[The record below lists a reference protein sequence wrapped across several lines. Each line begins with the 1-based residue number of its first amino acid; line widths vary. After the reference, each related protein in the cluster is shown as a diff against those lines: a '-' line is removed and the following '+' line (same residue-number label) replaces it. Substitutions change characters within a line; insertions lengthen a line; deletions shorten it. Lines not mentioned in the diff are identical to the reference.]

1 MSRPSQLEAGTA
13 RHYVAAPVSR
23 VQGRIEVPGDK
34 SISHRALLLGAI
46 ADGATRIEGFL
57 PSEDCLATLTA
68 LRALGVAVQRP
79 SDTTV
84 QVQGVGLAGLH
95 ASTAPLDLGN
105 AGTAMR
111 LMMGLLAGQPFDST
125 LVGDSSLMRR
135 PMERVAQPL
144 RAMGAR
150 IDTQQGHPPVLI
162 HGAAALRA
170 IDYALPLASAQV
182 KSALLLAALYAHGTT
197 SVLESVQTRDHTERM
212 LQQFG
217 VRLERRGARIELS
230 GGQPL
235 TAGGTVRVPGDF
247 SSAAFFIVAGCLA
260 ASEGLTICNVG
271 CNPTRTGL
279 LQMLKLMGAN
289 IHVQPHAPAPGDSG
303 ASEPTADIHVR
314 AGLLRGIRV
323 PESLVALSID
333 EFPAFFIAAAAAEGQ
348 TVVTG
353 AAELRVKESDRLA
366 AMAQGLT
373 TLGVQ
378 CELLPDGLCVQ
389 GLGSGAAAGR
399 FDGGRIDS
407 HADHR
412 IAMAFAIASL
422 RARGPLQIDDVAN
435 VATSFPGF
443 VTLARSV
450 GLALQEQG

>member
-1 MSRPSQLEAGTA
+1 MSGAGQLQPGGL

-34 SISHRALLLGAI
+34 SISHRALMLGAI

-57 PSEDCLATLTA
+57 ASEDCLATLAA
-68 LRALGVAVQRP
+68 LRALGVHVQRP
-79 SDTTV
+79 ADSTV
-84 QVQGVGLAGLH
+84 QVQGVGLAGLQGS
-95 ASTAPLDLGN
+95 ATALDLGN

-111 LMMGLLAGQPFDST
+111 LMMGLLAGQAFDST

-150 IDTQQGHPPVLI
+150 IDTHQGRPPVLI
-162 HGAAALRA
+162 HGGAGLHA
-170 IDYALPLASAQV
+170 IDYTLPIASAQV

-197 SVLESVQTRDHTERM
+197 SVLEPAPTRDHTERM
-212 LQQFG
+212 LRQFG
-217 VRLERRGARIELS
+217 VQLECRGARIHLT
-230 GGQPL
+230 GQQRL
-235 TAGGTVRVPGDF
+235 HGGTGVRVPGDF

-260 ASEGLTICNVG
+260 AADGLTICNVG

-279 LQMLKLMGAN
+279 LQMLKLMGAD
-289 IHVQPHAPAPGDSG
+289 IHVQPHCVAPDSPEAAG
-303 ASEPTADIHVR
+303 EPTADIHVR
-314 AGLLRGIRV
+314 AGPLRGIRV

-333 EFPAFFIAAAAAEGQ
+333 EFPVFFIAAAAAEGQ

-373 TLGVQ
+373 ALGVQ

-389 GLGSGAAAGR
+389 GVGGRAAGR

-407 HADHR
+407 HGDHR

-422 RARGPLQIDDVAN
+422 RARGPLRIDDIAN

-443 VTLARSV
+443 VPLACSV
-450 GLALQEQG
+450 GLALQEQA